1 MKIVTLLSVFARGD
15 AVSND
20 ALAIHRFLTERG
32 YPTLMA
38 AEKAYYQP
46 EGIQI
51 VSAKSLSF
59 IEPDDVVIYHLSTG
73 TELNY
78 LFGRTDCKKIIR
90 YHNVT
95 PPEYFYGYS
104 NFKVAT
110 AQEGLRGAAFLAD
123 KADLCVCVSEF
134 NRDNLVEMGYHCPM
148 VVVPIL
154 IPFADY
160 KHEPDLNLMR
170 QLEDGNK
177 NIIFT
182 GRIVP
187 NKRQEDLIKI
197 FYYYQRYYD
206 ANAKLHLVGNY
217 TGFESYYQKLIDYVD
232 KLQVK
237 NINFTGH
244 VSFAQILSYYNA
256 ADLFLCMSDHEG
268 FCVPLVEAMQF
279 GVPIIAKDTSAISS
293 TLGKSGFLIKES
305 PPQVV
310 AGIMYK
316 ILNDKKLS
324 KQIVMGERERLT
336 DFDHEKIG
344 QRWLETLKEYFII
357 E

>member
-1 MKIVTLLSVFARGD
+1 M
-15 AVSND
+15 
-20 ALAIHRFLTERG
+20 
-32 YPTLMA
+32 
-38 AEKAYYQP
+38 
-46 EGIQI
+46 
-51 VSAKSLSF
+51 
-59 IEPDDVVIYHLSTG
+59 
-73 TELNY
+73 
-78 LFGRTDCKKIIR
+78 
-90 YHNVT
+90 
-95 PPEYFYGYS
+95 
-104 NFKVAT
+104 
-110 AQEGLRGAAFLAD
+110 
-123 KADLCVCVSEF
+123 
-134 NRDNLVEMGYHCPM
+134 EMGYHCPM

-217 TGFESYYQKLIDYVD
+217 TVFESYYQKLIEYVD

-279 GVPIIAKDTSAISS
+279 GVPIIAKDTTAISS
-293 TLGKSGFLIKES
+293 TLGKSGFLIKEL